1 MFRHGHVNTTN
12 LVEQMWHYVKYTLL
26 DGKVNRR
33 LDELIFALIGN
44 PETGWQFG
52 GNTLVEHYNDA
63 HFLSLSC
70 KYSKRGGDK
79 GWTTKLQKAR
89 WLV

>member
-44 PETGWQFG
+44 PEIGRRFR
-52 GNTLVEHYNDA
+52 GNTLMEHYNDA
-63 HFLSLSC
+63 HFLSLSG
-70 KYSKRGGDK
+70 KYLMRSVR
-79 GWTTKLQKAR
+79 A
-89 WLV
+89 